1 MALEK
6 KKRSSLRLDATVV
19 KELKLLAAKQETSIQ
34 EGVETLVKKYIEKN
48 KQRR

>member
-34 EGVETLVKKYIEKN
+34 E
-48 KQRR
+48 